1 MKKQSYRPI
10 RIIKGN
16 INTYNFDNRN
26 SNETL
31 IKKII
36 KNVNNLS
43 QKRGKIN
50 ENFSKN
56 RFFTCDISAKR
67 SPNGLIAYHQYK
79 NLNRENNYLTNSH
92 LRNSNHL
99 IYKSSSNIFKSNKSL
114 KSPSISK
121 FINIINAQRK
131 NQNNKTSKNIQRNFQ
146 TTETRLNNIP
156 NLNINID
163 NPINIRLNK
172 NLKDLNNITL
182 NDNKNKFSLNL
193 KSKNKPKHRNKSIEY
208 NTNIKKFSDK
218 IQCKYSYIYFI
229 K

>member
-31 IKKII
+31 INKII

-79 NLNRENNYLTNSH
+79 NINRESNYLTNSH

-121 FINIINAQRK
+121 FINIINSQRK

-156 NLNINID
+156 NLNINI
-163 NPINIRLNK
+163 NNQINIRLNK
-172 NLKDLNNITL
+172 N
-182 NDNKNKFSLNL
+182 
-193 KSKNKPKHRNKSIEY
+193 
-208 NTNIKKFSDK
+208 
-218 IQCKYSYIYFI
+218 
-229 K
+229 